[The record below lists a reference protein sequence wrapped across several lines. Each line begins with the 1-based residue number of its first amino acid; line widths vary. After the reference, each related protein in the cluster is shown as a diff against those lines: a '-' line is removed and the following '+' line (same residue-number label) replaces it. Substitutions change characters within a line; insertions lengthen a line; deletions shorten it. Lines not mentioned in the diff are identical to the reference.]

1 MNPEEIQQQIELLQQ
16 RVNQRNAQLQVNDA
30 QLQSLMGQMQAY
42 RSVLGEEAQEAPVLE
57 KKNESEETY

>member
-1 MNPEEIQQQIELLQQ
+1 MNTEEIQQQIELLQQ

-30 QLQSLMGQMQAY
+30 QLQSLVGQIQAY
-42 RSVLGEEAQEAPVLE
+42 RSVLGEDQDAPVSE